1 MESNFSI
8 FLKEFVLFL
17 IPFLLGSLIFFS
29 IIVAPNTFSSL
40 DKANARKFIR
50 SIFPKIYLWGIIVSL
65 IIFIILIVLK
75 DYFYALLFFLIFL
88 GYFYSRNFLIK
99 KINRAS
105 DRKTKKSENEFR
117 FLHKLSVSIFGL
129 QIIIMIFVYFNF

>member
-8 FLKEFVLFL
+8 FLKDFVLFL

-40 DKANARKFIR
+40 DKTSARKFIR

-65 IIFIILIVLK
+65 IIFIILIILK

>member
-40 DKANARKFIR
+40 DKTSARKFIR

-65 IIFIILIVLK
+65 IIFIILIILK

-105 DRKTKKSENEFR
+105 DRKTTKSENEFR

>member
-40 DKANARKFIR
+40 DKTSARKFIR